1 MGIVLIT
8 LSMSLG
14 GFITGPNPSDKQ
26 PLGTADNVLAPGGE
40 RWMIDEVFA
49 AAGAVVAGRT
59 TYDHVHGWGE
69 DPPFKM
75 PVFVPTHRPHEVLVA
90 GAQSAY

>member
-1 MGIVLIT
+1 
-8 LSMSLG
+8 
-14 GFITGPNPSDKQ
+14 
-26 PLGTADNVLAPGGE
+26 
-40 RWMIDEVFA
+40 MIDEVFA

-75 PVFVPTHRPHEVLVA
+75 PVFVPTHRPHEVQVA